1 MFGIDLF
8 VEKPYIMDRIEK
20 TENVQ
25 IGERDTMKKLL
36 LALTTFAVLAAGCS
50 AGGNAPAGNASA
62 DKPKEQAA
70 GQEGAAKKRV
80 ALILP
85 EKIGVNPFFQQ
96 MDEGAKK
103 AGQEFGA
110 EVKSIESTDHGAIE
124 ENLRVA
130 VAENYDLII
139 TSSFEAED
147 ALKKVAAENPDRN
160 FAIID
165 TVVDLP
171 NVRSVT
177 FREQE
182 AAYLMG
188 AAAGLATKTNK
199 VGMVVAMDIPLLKK
213 WTGGFQEGLKSTNPN
228 AEFLVNYVG
237 SFTDPAKAKELALL
251 QASKGAD
258 FINGAA
264 AVGDLGVFE
273 AAKEKGFFTAGQ
285 DVDRTTIDPEHIVLS
300 QLKGTDAAA
309 YETVKSF
316 VDGSFKPG
324 VVNYGLKEKGVGVT
338 YVTHESKTP
347 LNAFIGQE
355 VVDKVKAISEEIIAG
370 TRKVPDSF

>member
-1 MFGIDLF
+1 
-8 VEKPYIMDRIEK
+8 
-20 TENVQ
+20 
-25 IGERDTMKKLL
+25 MKKLL

-50 AGGNAPAGNASA
+50 AGGNAPA
-62 DKPKEQAA
+62 DKTEGQAT
-70 GQEGAAKKRV
+70 GQEGATKKRI

-130 VAENYDLII
+130 VAEKYDLII

-147 ALKKVAAENPDRN
+147 ALKKVAAENPDQS

-213 WTGGFQEGLKSTNPN
+213 WTGGFQEGMKATNPN

-237 SFTDPAKAKELALL
+237 SFSDPAKAKEMALL

-273 AAKEKGFFTAGQ
+273 AAKEKGFYTAGQ

-309 YETVKSF
+309 YETVKAF
-316 VDGSFKPG
+316 VEGSLKPG
-324 VVNYGLKEKGVGVT
+324 VVTYGLKEKGVGVT
-338 YVTHESKTP
+338 YVTHESQTP

-355 VVDKVKAISEEIIAG
+355 VIDKVKAINDEIVAG
-370 TRKVPDSF
+370 TRKVPDTF

>member
-1 MFGIDLF
+1 
-8 VEKPYIMDRIEK
+8 
-20 TENVQ
+20 
-25 IGERDTMKKLL
+25 MKKLL
-36 LALTTFAVLAAGCS
+36 LALTTFAVLATGCS
-50 AGGNAPAGNASA
+50 TGTSAPADQPGG
-62 DKPKEQAA
+62 QAA
-70 GQEGAAKKRV
+70 GQEGADKKRI

-103 AGQEFGA
+103 AAQELGA
-110 EVKSIESTDHGAIE
+110 EVKTIESTDHGAIE

-139 TSSFEAED
+139 TSSFTSED
-147 ALKKVAAENPDRN
+147 ALKKVATENPDRN

-182 AAYLMG
+182 AAYLVG

-199 VGMVVAMDIPLLKK
+199 VGMVVALDIPQLKK
-213 WTGGFQEGLKSTNPN
+213 WTVGFEEGLKATNPQ
-228 AEFLVNYVG
+228 AELMVNYVG

-309 YETVKSF
+309 YETVKNF
-316 VDGSFKPG
+316 VEGTFKPG
-324 VVNYGLKEKGVGVT
+324 VVAYGLKEKGVGVT

-355 VVDKVKAISEEIIAG
+355 VVDKVKAISDEIVAG
-370 TRKVPDSF
+370 TRKVPDQF